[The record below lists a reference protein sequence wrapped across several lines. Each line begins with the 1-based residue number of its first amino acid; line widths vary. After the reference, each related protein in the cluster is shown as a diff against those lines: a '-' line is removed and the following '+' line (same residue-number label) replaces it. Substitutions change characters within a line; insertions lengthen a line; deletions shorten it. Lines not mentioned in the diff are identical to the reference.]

1 MPSLG
6 GDYRPSP
13 PPRHS
18 RPTSAGPEVYRFIIN
33 VAQCWQSLKKKKKKK
48 KKGGG
53 VCHRSCPS
61 PHERSRAGWQLGEQS
76 PREQPA
82 PSRPV
87 PSRWVP
93 GGSSRTR
100 RALGG
105 SRARPGLNL
114 EPPPRVSARSY
125 LKEFRTEQCP
135 LFVQHKCTQHR
146 PYTCFHWHFV
156 NQRRRRSI
164 RRRDGTF
171 NYSPDIYCTKYD
183 ETTGI
188 CPEGDEC
195 PFLHRTTGDTERRY
209 HLRYYKT
216 GICIHETDS
225 KGNCTKNGVHCAF
238 AHGPHDLRSPVY
250 DIRELQ
256 AMEAL
261 QNGQTTS
268 EGGIEGQSAVAASH
282 AMIEKIL
289 SEEPRWQDTTYV
301 LGNYKTEQCKKPPRL
316 CRQGYACPYYHNSK
330 DRRRSP
336 RKHKYRSSPCPSVK
350 HGDEWGDPT
359 KCENGDS
366 CQYCHTRTE
375 QQFHPEIY
383 KSTKCN
389 DMQQSGSC
397 PRGPFCAF
405 AHVEQPPL
413 NEDLQQSSA
422 VSSPTQ
428 TGPVMYMPSAAGD
441 SVPVSPSSPHA
452 PDLSNVWSKA
462 GTLPTSPTST
472 TILCRNSSLG
482 SPSNICGSPP
492 GAIGKPHSLE
502 SIGFPPDSVTAAGSY
517 KKAPGFEREDQVG
530 AEYLKSFKCQQAKMK
545 SHSLEHRSQEQ
556 PLLQPKQDILGILP
570 VGSPLTSSIS
580 SSITSSLAAT
590 PPSPAG
596 TSSIPGMN
604 ANALPFYP
612 TSDTVESVIGGSL
625 LQSSAPVNIPGSL
638 GSSASFHS
646 ASPSPP
652 VSLSSHFLHQPQGH
666 LSQSE
671 NTFLGTS
678 ASHGSLGLNGMN
690 SSIWEHFAS
699 GSFSPSTSPA
709 FLSGPGAAELARLR
723 QELDEANGTIKQW
736 EESWKQAKQACDAW
750 KKEAEEAN
758 DRANTANMECE
769 LAREQREALELQ
781 VKKLQEELERI
792 HTGQDPQFL
801 RSFSDLEA
809 LSLSSLY
816 TLQKQLRAN
825 LEKVDKAVFQM
836 QSVKCLK
843 CQEENRVVLPCQ
855 HAVLCETCAEEGECP
870 ICHPN
875 RPHSLQS

>member
-1 MPSLG
+1 MSKGPG
-6 GDYRPSP
+6 
-13 PPRHS
+13 
-18 RPTSAGPEVYRFIIN
+18 TAGPPATGP
-33 VAQCWQSLKKKKKKK
+33 VAPASALQ
-48 KKGGG
+48 
-53 VCHRSCPS
+53 
-61 PHERSRAGWQLGEQS
+61 A
-76 PREQPA
+76 QPEK
-82 PSRPV
+82 PQHY
-87 PSRWVP
+87 
-93 GGSSRTR
+93 T
-100 RALGG
+100 
-105 SRARPGLNL
+105 
-114 EPPPRVSARSY
+114 Y

-225 KGNCTKNGVHCAF
+225 KGNCTKNGLHCAF

-350 HGDEWGDPT
+350 HGDEWGDPS
-359 KCENGDS
+359 KCDNGDA

-413 NEDLQQSSA
+413 SEELQPTSA

-441 SVPVSPSSPHA
+441 SVPVSPSSPQA
-452 PDLSNVWSKA
+452 PDLSNVWNKP

-472 TILCRNSSLG
+472 TILCRNSTLG

-502 SIGFPPDSVTAAGSY
+502 SIGFPSDPVTAASSY
-517 KKAPGFEREDQVG
+517 KKAPGFEREDLVG
-530 AEYLKSFKCQQAKMK
+530 ADYLKSFKCQQAKIK
-545 SHSLEHRSQEQ
+545 SHSLEHRTQEQ

-596 TSSIPGMN
+596 TSSVPGMN

-612 TSDTVESVIGGSL
+612 TSDTVESVIESALDDLDLNEFGVAAL
-625 LQSSAPVNIPGSL
+625 EKTFDSSSVP
-638 GSSASFHS
+638 H
-646 ASPSPP
+646 
-652 VSLSSHFLHQPQGH
+652 
-666 LSQSE
+666 
-671 NTFLGTS
+671 TS
-678 ASHGSLGLNGMN
+678 GIMIGLNGMN

-723 QELDEANGTIKQW
+723 QELDEANSTIKQW

-758 DRANTANMECE
+758 DRASTATIECE
-769 LAREQREALELQ
+769 LAREQREGLELQ
-781 VKKLQEELERI
+781 VKKLQEEMERI

-801 RSFSDLEA
+801 RTLSDLET
-809 LSLSSLY
+809 LSLSTLY
-816 TLQKQLRAN
+816 NLQKQLRAN
-825 LEKVDKAVFQM
+825 LERVDKAVFQM

-855 HAVLCETCAEEGECP
+855 HTVLCETCAEEGECP

-875 RPHSLQS
+875 RPHTLQS

>member
-1 MPSLG
+1 MSKGPVASG
-6 GDYRPSP
+6 SAA
-13 PPRHS
+13 
-18 RPTSAGPEVYRFIIN
+18 AGPASAASALQ
-33 VAQCWQSLKKKKKKK
+33 AQPEKPQ
-48 KKGGG
+48 
-53 VCHRSCPS
+53 HY
-61 PHERSRAGWQLGEQS
+61 
-76 PREQPA
+76 
-82 PSRPV
+82 
-87 PSRWVP
+87 
-93 GGSSRTR
+93 T
-100 RALGG
+100 
-105 SRARPGLNL
+105 
-114 EPPPRVSARSY
+114 Y

-350 HGDEWGDPT
+350 HGDEWGDPS

-383 KSTKCN
+383 RSTKCN

-405 AHVEQPPL
+405 AHVEQPAL
-413 NEDLQQSSA
+413 SEDLQQSSA

-452 PDLSNVWSKA
+452 PDLSNVWNKS

-502 SIGFPPDSVTAAGSY
+502 TIGFPPDSVTAAGSY

-612 TSDTVESVIGGSL
+612 TSDTVESVIG
-625 LQSSAPVNIPGSL
+625 
-638 GSSASFHS
+638 
-646 ASPSPP
+646 
-652 VSLSSHFLHQPQGH
+652 
-666 LSQSE
+666 
-671 NTFLGTS
+671 
-678 ASHGSLGLNGMN
+678 LNGMN

-792 HTGQDPQFL
+792 HAGQDPQFL
-801 RSFSDLEA
+801 RSFSDLET

>member
-1 MPSLG
+1 MSKGPVAG
-6 GDYRPSP
+6 GPAA
-13 PPRHS
+13 
-18 RPTSAGPEVYRFIIN
+18 AGPASAASALQ
-33 VAQCWQSLKKKKKKK
+33 AQPEKPQ
-48 KKGGG
+48 
-53 VCHRSCPS
+53 HY
-61 PHERSRAGWQLGEQS
+61 
-76 PREQPA
+76 
-82 PSRPV
+82 
-87 PSRWVP
+87 
-93 GGSSRTR
+93 T
-100 RALGG
+100 
-105 SRARPGLNL
+105 
-114 EPPPRVSARSY
+114 Y

-350 HGDEWGDPT
+350 HGDEWGDPS

-405 AHVEQPPL
+405 AHVEQPAL
-413 NEDLQQSSA
+413 SEDLQQSSA

-428 TGPVMYMPSAAGD
+428 TAPVMYMPSAAGD

-452 PDLSNVWSKA
+452 PDLSNVWNKS

-502 SIGFPPDSVTAAGSY
+502 TIGFPPDSVTAAGSY

-612 TSDTVESVIGGSL
+612 TSDTVESVIESALDDLDLNEFGVAAL
-625 LQSSAPVNIPGSL
+625 EKTFDSSTVP
-638 GSSASFHS
+638 H
-646 ASPSPP
+646 
-652 VSLSSHFLHQPQGH
+652 
-666 LSQSE
+666 
-671 NTFLGTS
+671 TS
-678 ASHGSLGLNGMN
+678 GIM
-690 SSIWEHFAS
+690 I
-699 GSFSPSTSPA
+699 
-709 FLSGPGAAELARLR
+709 GPGAAEMARLR

-801 RSFSDLEA
+801 RSFSDLET

-843 CQEENRVVLPCQ
+843 CQKENRVVLPCQ

>member
-1 MPSLG
+1 MS
-6 GDYRPSP
+6 
-13 PPRHS
+13 
-18 RPTSAGPEVYRFIIN
+18 
-33 VAQCWQSLKKKKKKK
+33 
-48 KKGGG
+48 KG
-53 VCHRSCPS
+53 
-61 PHERSRAGWQLGEQS
+61 
-76 PREQPA
+76 
-82 PSRPV
+82 PV
-87 PSRWVP
+87 PSAP
-93 GGSSRTR
+93 AASSASPAT
-100 RALGG
+100 ANVLH
-105 SRARPGLNL
+105 AQP
-114 EPPPRVSARSY
+114 EKPQHYTY

-135 LFVQHKCTQHR
+135 LFVQHKCSQHR

-156 NQRRRRSI
+156 NQRRRRSV

-183 ETTGI
+183 ETTGL

-225 KGNCTKNGVHCAF
+225 KGNCTKNGLHCAF

-261 QNGQTTS
+261 QNGQT
-268 EGGIEGQSAVAASH
+268 GVDGCIEGQSAVAASH

-289 SEEPRWQDTTYV
+289 GEEPRWQDTTYV
-301 LGNYKTEQCKKPPRL
+301 LGNYKTDQCKKPPRL

-336 RKHKYRSSPCPSVK
+336 RKHKYRSSPCPNVK
-350 HGDEWGDPT
+350 HGDEWGDPS
-359 KCENGDS
+359 KCENGDA

-405 AHVEQPPL
+405 AHVEQSVL
-413 NEDLQQSSA
+413 CEDLQSSSSL
-422 VSSPTQ
+422 SSPTQ
-428 TGPVMYMPSAAGD
+428 MGPIMYMPSAAGD

-452 PDLSNVWSKA
+452 PDLSNVWNKS
-462 GTLPTSPTST
+462 GHLPTSPTSAT
-472 TILCRNSSLG
+472 
-482 SPSNICGSPP
+482 
-492 GAIGKPHSLE
+492 
-502 SIGFPPDSVTAAGSY
+502 D
-517 KKAPGFEREDQVG
+517 
-530 AEYLKSFKCQQAKMK
+530 M
-545 SHSLEHRSQEQ
+545 
-556 PLLQPKQDILGILP
+556 LGILP

-596 TSSIPGMN
+596 TSNIPGMN

-612 TSDTVESVIGGSL
+612 TSDTVESVIESALDDLDLNEFGVAALEKSFDSSSVTHTSGIMIGGSL

-638 GSSASFHS
+638 GSSTSFHS

-652 VSLSSHFLHQPQGH
+652 VSLSSHFLHQSQGH
-666 LSQSE
+666 LSQSD
-671 NTFLGTS
+671 NNFLGSS

-690 SSIWEHFAS
+690 SSIWEHFVS
-699 GSFSPSTSPA
+699 GSLSPSTSPA
-709 FLSGPGAAELARLR
+709 FLSGQSSADLVRLR
-723 QELDEANGTIKQW
+723 QELDDAGSTIKQW

-758 DRANTANMECE
+758 ERANTANMECD
-769 LAREQREALELQ
+769 LAREQRDALELQ

-792 HTGQDPQFL
+792 HGGQDPQL
-801 RSFSDLEA
+801 VRSFSDLEELP
-809 LSLSSLY
+809 LSTLY
-816 TLQKQLRAN
+816 TIQTQLRAN
-825 LEKVDKAVFQM
+825 LERIEKVVFQM

-843 CQEENRVVLPCQ
+843 CQEQNRVVLQCQ
-855 HAVLCETCAEEGECP
+855 HAVLCDVCAAEDECP
-870 ICHPN
+870 ICHPS
-875 RPHSLQS
+875 RAHTLQS